1 MTLRL
6 SSHYLEDSIV
16 DEEGPER
23 SSDPSSS
30 EDEDDGDLTWED
42 WVSDS
47 GSKRPCKSLFEEST
61 FPSVPEAIDH
71 DKKSHNFDLDGL
83 CSRLGMWLYFSA
95 KLPQDRLRARLG
107 FVSEDTPH

>member
-42 WVSDS
+42 WV
-47 GSKRPCKSLFEEST
+47 
-61 FPSVPEAIDH
+61 
-71 DKKSHNFDLDGL
+71 
-83 CSRLGMWLYFSA
+83 
-95 KLPQDRLRARLG
+95 
-107 FVSEDTPH
+107 